1 MTAALKKDDAE
12 RRREHRVRSVLQ
24 GRVIYNGGN
33 SAFDCIVRDLSQQGA
48 KVQFSAAVALP
59 QKIELDIP
67 NRGERKPAIVRWRHE
82 DLVGLEF
89 ADARDHDY
97 STDEVHALLDRMH
110 RLEGEL
116 ARMQLE
122 MLKLK
127 GDDEA

>member
-33 SAFDCIVRDLSQQGA
+33 SAFDCIVRDLSEQGA

-89 ADARDHDY
+89 EEARTREF
-97 STDEVHALLDRMH
+97 SKDEVHALLDRMH

-122 MLKLK
+122 MLRLK
-127 GDDEA
+127 GDDQT